1 MQIQFFRY
9 TGEKNRVNKLPY
21 LNEIATHEGTLK
33 KDCSMENPVVLFQG
47 TISSFINENSN
58 YINYCYIYTMGR
70 FYFVTDII
78 SVRGDLTE
86 VHFHVD
92 VLYSFK
98 DSLLAN
104 TAIIKRS
111 ASNYNLY
118 IDDGEF
124 MTYQYQQEGILT
136 FPNGFTPT
144 DEGCSYV
151 LIMAG
156 KYGTATTSSG

>member
-9 TGEKNRVNKLPY
+9 TGEKNRINKLPY
-21 LNEIATHEGTLK
+21 LNEIVTHEGTLK
-33 KDCSMENPVVLFQG
+33 RDCSMENPVVLFQG
-47 TISSFINENSN
+47 TVSSFINDNSN

-86 VHFHVD
+86 VHLHVD

-104 TAIIKRS
+104 RAIIQRS
-111 ASNYNLY
+111 ASDYSML
-118 IDDGEF
+118 IDDGQF
-124 MTYQYQQEGILT
+124 QAYQNQ
-136 FPNGFTPT
+136 N
-144 DEGCSYV
+144 EGCIIFPTGFGGKGSDYSYI
-151 LIMAG
+151 LITAG
-156 KYGTATTSSG
+156 NYTDSSS